1 MRKSYMKTICEPSRK
16 IRVFAEVDVV
26 VAGGGPAGLSAAIA
40 AARMGMNTMLIERY
54 GCMGGAIS
62 QVGVE
67 GFAWY
72 RHNDTVEAGG
82 LVYEYEKKSI
92 EIGGNNPEC
101 QSNSQA
107 LDAEVFKLVADK
119 MIKEAGVRPL
129 LHCSVVSA
137 IVEDGVIKG
146 IITESKSG
154 RMAILAKRV
163 IDCTGDADI
172 AASAGAP
179 FTMAPK
185 NELMNVTTMF
195 HCKGVD
201 ISRFKA
207 YVKDELKPTYKDWG
221 GYWTIKTT
229 GREDD
234 LFSPYIERPF
244 VEGIEEGLAPKE
256 KDVCIGGSWSS
267 VTDEGEVTQLNVV
280 FIGNCDCTDV
290 QDLTDAE
297 ITGRRNAMY
306 AIDILKKKVPGF
318 EDAKLRNF
326 GMTLGTRESR
336 KIDGQYC
343 LTAIDVMDQGR
354 FTDSIGIFP
363 EFIDGSGYLIK
374 PLTGRYYQIPYRCI
388 VPKNVDN
395 LLVAGRCISGDKIA
409 HTSFRNMSCCV
420 TTGQG
425 AGVACAVSIIDD
437 IPTSKVNIRK
447 VQQALKEQNVRID

>member
-1 MRKSYMKTICEPSRK
+1 MRAIYEPSRET
-16 IRVFAEVDVV
+16 RVFTEVDVL

-54 GCMGGAIS
+54 GCMGGMIS

-82 LVYEYEKKSI
+82 LVYEYEKKSV
-92 EIGGNNPEC
+92 EIGGSNPEC

-107 LDAEVFKLVADK
+107 LDAEIFKLVADQ
-119 MIKEAGVRPL
+119 MINEAGVHPL
-129 LHCSVVSA
+129 LHCSAAAV
-137 IVEDGVIKG
+137 IVEDGVMKG
-146 IITESKSG
+146 VITESKSG

-163 IDCTGDADI
+163 IDCTGDADL
-172 AASAGAP
+172 AALAGAP
-179 FTMAPK
+179 FHKAPK

-201 ISRFKA
+201 TARFKE
-207 YVKDELKPTYKDWG
+207 YVRDELKPTYRDWG
-221 GYWTIKTT
+221 GYWSIETT

-234 LFSPYIERPF
+234 LFSPYFERPF
-244 VEGIEEGLAPKE
+244 VEAIEEGIVPKE
-256 KDVCIGGSWSS
+256 KNVCLGGTWSS

-280 FIGNCDCTDV
+280 FIGDCDCTDV

-297 ITGRRNAMY
+297 IAGRRSAMH
-306 AIDILKKKVPGF
+306 AVDILRKKVPGF
-318 EDAKLRNF
+318 EHAKLRNF

-343 LTAIDVMDQGR
+343 LTKADVMEQGR
-354 FTDSIGIFP
+354 FQDSIGIFP

-374 PLTGRYYQIPYRCI
+374 PITGRYYQIPYRCI
-388 VPKNVDN
+388 LPKNIDN

-409 HTSFRNMSCCV
+409 HTSFRNMACCV
-420 TTGQG
+420 ATGQG
-425 AGVACAVSIIDD
+425 AGVAAAVSIRDGV
-437 IPTSKVNIRK
+437 PTSKVDIRK
-447 VQQALKEQNVRID
+447 VQQALKQQAVRID

>member
-1 MRKSYMKTICEPSRK
+1 MKTIYEPSRETQ
-16 IRVFAEVDVV
+16 VFTEVDVL

-40 AARMGMNTMLIERY
+40 AARLGMSTMLIERY
-54 GCMGGAIS
+54 GCMGGMIS

-82 LVYEYEKKSI
+82 LVYEYEEKSV
-92 EIGGNNPEC
+92 EIGGSNPEC

-107 LDAEVFKLVADK
+107 LDAEVFKLVADQ
-119 MIKEAGVRPL
+119 MIREAGVRPL

-146 IITESKSG
+146 VITESKSG

-163 IDCTGDADI
+163 IDCTGDADV
-172 AASAGAP
+172 AAQAGVP
-179 FTMAPK
+179 YTKAPK

-195 HCKGVD
+195 HCKSVD
-201 ISRFKA
+201 TERFKA
-207 YVKDELKPTYKDWG
+207 YVKDDLKPTYKDWG
-221 GYWTIKTT
+221 GYWSIETT

-234 LFSPYIERPF
+234 LFSPYFERPF

-256 KDVCIGGSWSS
+256 KNVCLGGTWSS
-267 VTDEGEVTQLNVV
+267 VSDEGEVTQLNVV
-280 FIGNCDCTDV
+280 FVGDCDCTDV

-297 ITGRRNAMY
+297 ITGRRSAMY
-306 AIDILKKKVPGF
+306 AVDILRKKVPGF
-318 EDAKLRNF
+318 EHAKLRNF

-343 LTAIDVMDQGR
+343 LTKTDVMEQGR
-354 FTDSIGIFP
+354 FPDSIGIFP

-374 PLTGRYYQIPYRCI
+374 PITGRYYQIPYRCI
-388 VPKNVDN
+388 VPKNVEN
-395 LLVAGRCISGDKIA
+395 ILVAGRCISGDKIA
-409 HTSFRNMSCCV
+409 HTSFRNMACCV
-420 TTGQG
+420 ATGQG
-425 AGVACAVSIIDD
+425 AGVAAAVSILDGV
-437 IPTSKVNIRK
+437 PTSKVDIRK
-447 VQQALKEQNVRID
+447 VQQTLKKQNVRID